1 MKKTR
6 SELLPGTLDML
17 VLKTLTIGPMHGY
30 AIVRS
35 IQSKSDEVLQ
45 VEEGTLYPAL
55 HRMHRKGWI
64 EASWGLSESN
74 RRAKYYS
81 LTRSG
86 RSRLKVV
93 EREWE
98 NVSAAVS
105 RVLGAQ
111 AEGA

>member
-17 VLKTLTIGPMHGY
+17 VLKTLTVGPMHGY
-30 AIVRS
+30 AITRS

-105 RVLGAQ
+105 RVLGAR